1 MSNVST
7 ETRIEIDKKKLEG
20 RKKRLDKLMFE
31 VTQTESE
38 IRIIEARIAYNEVL
52 LSERNANRK
61 AKKTENEESNLFQ
74 EAVESTKEA

>member
-52 LSERNANRK
+52 LSERKANGK